1 MLLVLFTMVSA
12 RLDSIMLT
20 MLFSGYNIDKLF
32 WVSLCGCYHGA
43 GVREVITSLAAHNN
57 VYIRDQTPLQGC
69 PAGWR
74 VVRDRPSPL
83 SDIAISIKFLAA
95 GLAGWLTGW
104 LAG

>member
-1 MLLVLFTMVSA
+1 MLLVLFTIVSA

-43 GVREVITSLAAHNN
+43 GVREVITSLPAHS
-57 VYIRDQTPLQGC
+57 IMFISDW

-74 VVRDRPSPL
+74 GLCEIPPSPL
-83 SDIAISIKFLAA
+83 SDIAISIKFLA
-95 GLAGWLTGW
+95 GWLAGWLASWLTG
-104 LAG
+104 